1 MIRSYIL
8 LLLLT
13 FTTVLSAQNEDVA
26 SWTSFNI
33 SHAIQPRLAVSGI
46 VELRTKNDL
55 GDIDRWAVSLGG
67 TYNALSF
74 LKLNV
79 GYETQYRTLSAG
91 EWGIRHRYYL
101 GGVATVRYDKL
112 KISLREHLQ
121 QTNAYGVKESHLR
134 SRLKFAYAST
144 GGSVT
149 PYFSVEVFQGL
160 SDTPFWKATR
170 TRYRPGLKIAVT
182 DNVSF
187 DAFYCYQ
194 REAERAKN
202 IAGLVCN
209 LAF

>member
-13 FTTVLSAQNEDVA
+13 FATILSAQNEDIA
-26 SWTSFNI
+26 SWTSLNI
-33 SHAIQPRLAVSGI
+33 SHTIQPRIAVSGI

-67 TYNALSF
+67 SYAALPF

-91 EWGIRHRYYL
+91 GWGIRHRYYM

-121 QTNAYGVKESHLR
+121 QTNAYGVIESHLR
-134 SRLKFAYAST
+134 SRLKLAYASSR
-144 GGSVT
+144 GILT
-149 PYFSVEVFQGL
+149 PYFSIEVFQGIC
-160 SDTPFWKATR
+160 DTPFWQATR